1 MTAVRVVPFVTLI
14 FEADIPPK
22 FTVAPATKFVP
33 VTVTEVPPA
42 AGPEFGETP
51 VTVGA
56 GAGAEYVNPPARVPL
71 CPLGLATT
79 TLTIPAACAGV
90 IAVIVVLFTTLT
102 FAAAAPPIVT
112 VAPATKFVPVI
123 VTDVPPA
130 VVPVFGEI
138 DVTVGA
144 PLPPP
149 PDFGKIVESFFS
161 APGAVF
167 R

>member
-1 MTAVRVVPFVTLI
+1 MLFRSV
-14 FEADIPPK
+14 
-22 FTVAPATKFVP
+22 TVAPATKFVP

-56 GAGAEYVNPPARVPL
+56 GAGAEYVNPPVRVPV
-71 CPLGLATT
+71 CPPGLVTT
-79 TLTIPAACAGV
+79 TLTIPAVCAGV
-90 IAVIVVLFTTLT
+90 TAVIVVAFATLT
-102 FAAAAPPIVT
+102 FVAAVPPTVT
-112 VAPATKFVPVI
+112 VAPSTKFVPVI

-130 VVPVFGEI
+130 VVPVFGET

-149 PDFGKIVESFFS
+149 PDFGKIVVSFFS

-167 R
+167 K